1 MNPQTSQHV
10 STPLAAALQVSPPR
24 ATISTVE
31 LFAERHPAF
40 TAPAV
45 RNLIFKAE
53 PRKSSRGEIPG
64 NGLIEA
70 GAILR
75 VGRKVLIDEDRFFAW
90 VRSQNGAPLISA
102 PSLPLHGRP
111 RPRIEDL
118 IRRLDQCE
126 PHSPEAVAV
135 YHEAAKAGLV
145 EDLREGLRRAAAASR
160 REAHLLEAEMLSQR
174 GSK

>member
-1 MNPQTSQHV
+1 MNQQPSQQTSVPRTNV
-10 STPLAAALQVSPPR
+10 STALAATFQAAPTR

-40 TAPAV
+40 TEPAV

-90 VRSQNGAPLISA
+90 VRSQNEARRTAP
-102 PSLPLHGRP
+102 
-111 RPRIEDL
+111 
-118 IRRLDQCE
+118 
-126 PHSPEAVAV
+126 
-135 YHEAAKAGLV
+135 
-145 EDLREGLRRAAAASR
+145 
-160 REAHLLEAEMLSQR
+160 
-174 GSK
+174 